1 MPPAGVKRPKRKRQ
15 YAKVLKSIRSEGRY
29 KGREKEVAARVVN
42 KTKRRKGE
50 ARSTRSNSGSRKRS
64 SARSASRRRTSSG
77 SRKRK

>member
-15 YAKVLKSIRSEGRY
+15 YGKVLKSIKSEGRY

-50 ARSTRSNSGSRKRS
+50 TKSAKRRTSS
-64 SARSASRRRTSSG
+64 SAKRRASSG
-77 SRKRK
+77 SRKRG

>member
-15 YAKVLKSIRSEGRY
+15 YAKVLRSIKREGRY

-50 ARSTRSNSGSRKRS
+50 TTSATSRK
-64 SARSASRRRTSSG
+64 
-77 SRKRK
+77 KK

>member
-15 YAKVLKSIRSEGRY
+15 YEKVLKSIKGEGRY

-50 ARSTRSNSGSRKRS
+50 TKSTTSRK
-64 SARSASRRRTSSG
+64 
-77 SRKRK
+77 KK